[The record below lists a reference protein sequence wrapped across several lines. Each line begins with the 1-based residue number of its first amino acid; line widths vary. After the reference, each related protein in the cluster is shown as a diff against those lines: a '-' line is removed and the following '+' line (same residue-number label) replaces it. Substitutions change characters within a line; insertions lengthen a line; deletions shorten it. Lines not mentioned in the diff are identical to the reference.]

1 MTHWP
6 QINCN
11 DRHRAIATTTM
22 DTTPYFC
29 EVRQMDEMERLRV
42 ENAALLKEREQMIAL
57 VESTGEEMQSYAR
70 SLGAERQ
77 AQAALIAEI
86 GRLKERLARNM
97 LDEHIDA
104 VLTADGRGWL
114 SPEQTT
120 RLEAAFGHRGLTRAL
135 GLR

>member
-22 DTTPYFC
+22 DTTPYFS
-29 EVRQMDEMERLRV
+29 EVRPMDEMERLRV
-42 ENAALLKEREQMIAL
+42 ENAALLKEREQMQAL
-57 VESTGEEMQSYAR
+57 VEATGKEMQSYAR

-77 AQAALIAEI
+77 AQQALITEI
-86 GRLKERLARNM
+86 GHLKEKLARNQ

-104 VLTADGRGWL
+104 VLKALARGWMQ
-114 SPEQTT
+114 PEQAA
-120 RLEAAFGHRGLTRAL
+120 RLESVFQNKGLIRAIAV
-135 GLR
+135 R